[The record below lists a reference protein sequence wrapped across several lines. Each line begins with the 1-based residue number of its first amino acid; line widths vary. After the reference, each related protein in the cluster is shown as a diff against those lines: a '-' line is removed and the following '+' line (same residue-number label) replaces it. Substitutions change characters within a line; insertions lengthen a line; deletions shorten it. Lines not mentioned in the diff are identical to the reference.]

1 MRERLEILRALLATE
16 LEQTDALIKTHI
28 HEDDSLRT
36 KATRLRE
43 LQGAGPVLAA
53 TLLAYVPELGKIE
66 SGQLAALIG
75 VAPFAHDS
83 GRRHRCRHM
92 RGGRHS
98 VRQVLYMAA
107 VSAIRCNP
115 VMRAFYRRL
124 VEAGQLK
131 KIALIA
137 VMRQMLMPSIYWPLI
152 LTLSLFANTAASV
165 TSHFGIQ
172 DDSKLTLLT
181 SQRGHSEPGIP
192 RAN

>member
-1 MRERLEILRALLATE
+1 M
-16 LEQTDALIKTHI
+16 
-28 HEDDSLRT
+28 
-36 KATRLRE
+36 
-43 LQGAGPVLAA
+43 LAA

-83 GRRHRCRHM
+83 GRRHRCRHV
-92 RGGRHS
+92 RGGRHA

-137 VMRQMLMPSIYWPLI
+137 VMRQMLHALIYWPLI
-152 LTLSLFANTAASV
+152 PTLSLFANTSASV
-165 TSHFGIQ
+165 
-172 DDSKLTLLT
+172 K
-181 SQRGHSEPGIP
+181 PP
-192 RAN
+192 R